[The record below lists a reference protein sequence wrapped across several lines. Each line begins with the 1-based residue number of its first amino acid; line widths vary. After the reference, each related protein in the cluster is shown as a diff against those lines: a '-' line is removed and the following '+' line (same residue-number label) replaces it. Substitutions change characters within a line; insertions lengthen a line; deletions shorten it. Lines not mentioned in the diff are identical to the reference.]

1 LSIYGSKCAASDF
14 FDWAEKINN
23 KDHFK
28 LNITSLEYIK
38 LTLKAD

>member
-1 LSIYGSKCAASDF
+1 MGARPFWIGLSEYPQKM
-14 FDWAEKINN
+14 EEN
-23 KDHFK
+23 HFK